1 MRSKLARYAV
11 TALVACAALATT
23 VPATADTSSVRD
35 PRDPS
40 LLDISEISHRHAGAG
55 YVVHRVEFRERFAK
69 RLLVHRFELYLEGRP
84 GATFPFE
91 SHIPLVY
98 GRTLRDDD
106 HIFMRFYYYDVEMV
120 THRLADVRLRKHPHA
135 AVVVIPTSLVSTT
148 TPFTYRWVARA
159 VYKPE
164 GEPTVDDQTPWLWH
178 RITA

>member
-1 MRSKLARYAV
+1 MRSRPVRNAV

-23 VPATADTSSVRD
+23 LPATADTGSVHD
-35 PRDPS
+35 PWDPGT
-40 LLDISEISHRHAGAG
+40 LDISAISQGHAGDG
-55 YVVHRVEFRERFAK
+55 FVVHRVEFRERFAK
-69 RLLVHRFELYLEGRP
+69 RLLVHRLELYLEGRR

-135 AVVVIPTSLVSTT
+135 AAVVIPTSLVSTT
-148 TPFTYRWVARA
+148 TPFTYRWVART
-159 VYKPE
+159 VYTPE

-178 RITA
+178 RIIA